1 MEQTRHCLLHCLC
14 IVLCATVACTREV
27 HVRPSNAVIC
37 PSLTC
42 YTLDHILQ
50 NPSQYLV
57 SNMTI
62 IFLAGV
68 HKMST
73 EGQVVITNASNLAF
87 IGSTGVGHLHSRIK
101 SKNAFGLAFISSSNI
116 SISQLSIEEC
126 GTHFSG
132 DRFQKFEKHLPHSQ
146 STMTGVVSAALV
158 FMQVTSL
165 SISEVSVIAPKGYGL
180 LAMNVF
186 NSNITGSTFSNSSCG
201 NLQLYYT
208 DSNLVRVDNQFHFKI
223 GSSQFMHGTCNSS
236 KHYGCGLSIVLLQ
249 LFYSIDIQIIN
260 VTASNNWAW
269 NGANIFMYGNGCT
282 ESVFRIENTVSMYG
296 RGNRGTGLLFLWG
309 SQTEPS
315 VCTVRAPLY
324 AGPVLFIEGSTFIRN
339 TANRGLIE
347 ISISLNPSVKV
358 GTNYLTLILKNS
370 SIAFNRVTNFNSTT
384 ALLNFTGCET
394 ALFQDVN
401 ISHNSYN
408 ATAMIITQELEKWN
422 QVILGLYNYGKRLL
436 FTCHNCKFSY
446 NTNSTVFQLVYGN
459 RSIYF
464 QGITVFTK
472 NSNLGAGEIV
482 YIYAATVHFNGT
494 TTFIGNGGPGIE
506 ASWYSTLY
514 FIGNTTFKRFVIN
527 ENGAAIRASLCNLY
541 FVGNTHFEGNEAK
554 TAGGAI
560 ALRIS
565 TTVHTTGNLTFV
577 KNKAK
582 FGGAMLLM
590 HKSQIYMIT
599 PAQMNFSYNTAS
611 LYGGGVYVFVPDPLA
626 FHQCFIQFS
635 SEITVDNFQV
645 TFIYNIAG
653 IAGSAL
659 YGEGFDTCVT
669 TFDPQSNE
677 TMYPGFPGIVIE
689 KLFQFESNKSD
700 LSVVSSEAGR
710 VCICEDNQP
719 QCQIINYNT
728 TVYPGEIFT
737 LSLVGVGQMLGA
749 VPATVHAELSSNI
762 SDEDSHSLG
771 ELQNVQLI
779 LEPKCTAVNYS
790 VFSSNSKEVLVLKV
804 NQQRPPL
811 QTDNAMKLAAK
822 VYRFRHH
829 SVNINLTLAAC
840 PPGFTLSTHPFE
852 CTCTPTLKR
861 AGILC
866 DINTKFIHKP
876 RNYWIGVALN
886 SNGTNDAVIHLH
898 CPYDFCKSGSMDL
911 NLEYPNDQC
920 QYNRSSILCGSCKN
934 NFSLALGTSRCLQ
947 CSNIYLLLIGP
958 FALTGIALIAIL
970 IFCNSTVSVG
980 TVNGLIFYA
989 NVVRT
994 NQEIFFPATVN
1005 GLYRDILTTFIAWLN
1020 LDFGI
1025 ETCFWDGLDAYGKVW
1040 LQLIFPVYI
1049 WVLIGAIIVLS
1060 DRYTTVARLSGRN
1073 AVPVLA
1079 TLFLLSYAKLL
1090 RVIVTALAY
1099 TTLEYPGGTIM
1110 TVWLYN
1116 GSVRYLEGKHIP
1128 LFLVA
1133 LAILLFLSIPYTVV
1147 LVFAQCLQQKSSYR
1161 ALFWVRKMK
1170 PLFDSYIGCY
1180 KDKHRYWTGLL
1191 LVARAVLILVYALT
1205 SLGDPAVNLL
1215 STISVVS
1222 GLTVVNLAIGGAYK
1236 QWILT
1241 LLEQSF
1247 LLNLCILSAA
1257 TQYARQGSGNQT
1269 AVAYTSVTVSL
1280 ATSAGIFLYHTF
1292 IALRKCR
1299 CLKQRQT
1306 RPVTMVNIAQ
1316 DDSSSDSDPDEIK
1329 PVKSQVLTFDEFREP
1344 VLDYCSDD

>member
-1 MEQTRHCLLHCLC
+1 M
-14 IVLCATVACTREV
+14 
-27 HVRPSNAVIC
+27 IC

-62 IFLAGV
+62 FFLAGV
-68 HKMST
+68 YKMST
-73 EGQVVITNASNLAF
+73 EGQVVITNVSNLAF

-101 SKNAFGLAFISSSNI
+101 CKNAFGLAFISSSNI
-116 SISQLSIEEC
+116 SISHLSIEEC
-126 GTHFSG
+126 GTHFTG
-132 DRFQKFEKHLPHSQ
+132 EVLQRYERHLSHNE
-146 STMTGVVSAALV
+146 STITGVVSAALS

-165 SISEVSVIAPKGYGL
+165 SISGVSVISPKGYGL
-180 LAMNVF
+180 SATNVF

-208 DSNLVRVDNQFHFKI
+208 DSDLVRVDNQFHFKI
-223 GSSQFMHGTCNSS
+223 VSSQFIHGTCNSS
-236 KHYGCGLSIVLLQ
+236 RHYGCGLSAVLLQ
-249 LFYSIDIQIIN
+249 LLYSIDIQIIN

-296 RGNRGTGLLFLWG
+296 RGNRGTGLLFQWG

-315 VCTVRAPLY
+315 VCTMRALLY
-324 AGPVLFIEGSTFIRN
+324 AGPVLFVDSSKFIRN
-339 TANRGLIE
+339 TANQGPIE
-347 ISISLNPSVKV
+347 VSVSLHPKVKV
-358 GTNYLTLILKNS
+358 GTSYLTLILKNS

-394 ALFQDVN
+394 ALFQDVS
-401 ISHNSYN
+401 ISYNSYN
-408 ATAMIITQELEKWN
+408 ATAMIIDQELEKWN
-422 QVILGLYNYGKRLL
+422 QVILGIYNSSGRHLF
-436 FTCHNCKFSY
+436 FTCHNCNFSY
-446 NTNSTVFQLVYGN
+446 NTNSTVFQLVN
-459 RSIYF
+459 STSSVYF
-464 QGITVFTK
+464 QGITTFTK
-472 NSNLGAGEIV
+472 NSNSDVGRIV
-482 YIYAATVHFNGT
+482 YLSAATVHFKGT
-494 TTFIGNGGPGIE
+494 TTFIGNGGPGIDV
-506 ASWYSTLY
+506 SLFSTLY
-514 FIGNTTFKRFVIN
+514 FVGNTTFKKFFTN
-527 ENGAAIRASLCNLY
+527 ENGAAIRTLVCNLC

-554 TAGGAI
+554 AAGGAI
-560 ALRIS
+560 AVRMS
-565 TTVHTTGNLTFV
+565 TKVYTTGNLTFV
-577 KNKAK
+577 RNKAK
-582 FGGAMLLM
+582 FGGAMLVRQ
-590 HKSQIYMIT
+590 SQIYMIT
-599 PAQMNFSYNTAS
+599 PTQMNFSYNTAS
-611 LYGGGVYVFVPDPLA
+611 LYGGGIYVFVPDSFI

-635 SEITVDNFQV
+635 SEITVDDFRM

-659 YGEGFDTCVT
+659 YGEGFDTCAT
-669 TFDPQSNE
+669 TFPQSNE
-677 TMYPGFPGIVIE
+677 TLYPGFPGIVIE

-710 VCICEDNQP
+710 VCICEDDQP
-719 QCQIINYNT
+719 HCQIIDYNT
-728 TVYPGEIFT
+728 TVYPGETFT

-749 VPATVHAELSSNI
+749 VPVTVHAELSSNI
-762 SDEDSHSLG
+762 SDEDSHSLS

-790 VFSSNSKEVLVLKV
+790 VFSSKAKEVLVLKV
-804 NQQRPPL
+804 GQQKLPL
-811 QTDNAMKLAAK
+811 QSDTIIKSAAK

-840 PPGFTLSTHPFE
+840 PPGFTLSTYPFK

-876 RNYWIGVALN
+876 RNYWIGVAFSN
-886 SNGTNDAVIHLH
+886 NGTNDAVVHPH
-898 CPYDFCKSGSMDL
+898 CPYDFCMSGSMNL
-911 NLEYPNDQC
+911 NLEYPDDQC
-920 QYNRSSILCGSCKN
+920 QYNRSGTLCGNCKSSL
-934 NFSLALGTSRCLQ
+934 SLALGTSQCLQ

-970 IFCNSTVSVG
+970 ILCNSTVSVG
-980 TVNGLIFYA
+980 TVNGLILYA

-1020 LDFGI
+1020 LDLGI

-1040 LQLIFPVYI
+1040 LQLVFPVYI
-1049 WVLIGAIIVLS
+1049 WVLIGTIIVLS

-1090 RVIVTALAY
+1090 RVVVTALAY
-1099 TTLEYPGGTIM
+1099 TTLEYPDGTVV
-1110 TVWLYN
+1110 TVWLYD
-1116 GSVRYLEGKHIP
+1116 GSVRYLEGKHIS

-1147 LVFAQCLQQKSSYR
+1147 LIFAQCLQQKSSYR

-1191 LVARAVLILVYALT
+1191 LVARAILFLVYSLT

-1215 STISVVS
+1215 STIAVVS

-1257 TQYARQGSGNQT
+1257 TQYTRQGSGNQT

-1299 CLKQRQT
+1299 CLKQSQT
-1306 RPVTMVNIAQ
+1306 RPVTMVNVAQ
-1316 DDSSSDSDPDEIK
+1316 NDSSSDSDPDEIK
-1329 PVKSQVLTFDEFREP
+1329 PVKSQVLMFDEFQEP
-1344 VLDYCSDD
+1344 VLDYCNDDYILAKP